1 MTGGKLRSTL
11 CLLLGASYLLHR
23 YVYPSELKTFG
34 SIVARQRMITTGR
47 IGRAWATNYTT
58 ASRLPLH
65 PSMGPPNTPYPL
77 HSSSSSGMHM
87 QKDDE
92 EFHWLHGHGH
102 DSPEPES
109 SHHPKSTHEFDHK
122 HGHEK
127 DDPLS
132 HSAYSFVHGGLS
144 PTYHE
149 LTPFPSRINALS
161 HSLLT
166 KVQSRPQPPPHLL
179 PRGSISRPPAT
190 FARQDQRVVGF
201 VDRCR

>member
-1 MTGGKLRSTL
+1 
-11 CLLLGASYLLHR
+11 
-23 YVYPSELKTFG
+23 
-34 SIVARQRMITTGR
+34 MITTGR

-65 PSMGPPNTPYPL
+65 PSIGPPNTPYPP

-87 QKDDE
+87 QKDHE

-109 SHHPKSTHEFDHK
+109 SYHPKSTHESDHK
-122 HGHEK
+122 HEHEN

-161 HSLLT
+161 HSLLA
-166 KVQSRPQPPPHLL
+166 KVQNRPQPPPHPPNPYHGL
-179 PRGSISRPPAT
+179 PQSEHL
-190 FARQDQRVVGF
+190 
-201 VDRCR
+201 